1 MMRETDIT
9 TILETLAK
17 GIRELETEKLLKDL
31 EIDRLKATVAEL
43 KKELEEKNDAEG

>member
-17 GIRELETEKLLKDL
+17 GIRELETEKILKEL
-31 EIDRLKATVAEL
+31 EIDRLKATIAEL
-43 KKELEEKNDAEG
+43 RKKLEENTNVED

>member
-1 MMRETDIT
+1 MRERDIV

-17 GIRELETEKLLKDL
+17 GIRELETEKLLKEL

-43 KKELEEKNDAEG
+43 REKLEERNDAED